1 MFIPLSYQ
9 HHMCEIE
16 MSLIL
21 AHISKIEIRIL
32 VKCVKWF
39 GLMNQG
45 GKTNQTIFEEVMWT
59 STIFKGSKVD
69 IVLII
74 VTLHA
79 TRYIIFFARVCLVH
93 FVLR

>member
-1 MFIPLSYQ
+1 
-9 HHMCEIE
+9 MCEIE

-39 GLMNQG
+39 GLTNQG
-45 GKTNQTIFEEVMWT
+45 GKTNQLIFEGVMWT

-74 VTLHA
+74 VTLHV
-79 TRYIIFFARVCLVH
+79 TRYIIFFVRVCLVH